1 MINNTIK
8 INNNIYT
15 LRYSM
20 ETLCLMTEEG
30 YDPMDFL
37 EGNKLL
43 NLPVVRQ
50 LFYYGLLEKH
60 NKPKMTIKKAGEIMS
75 DYCQTDGNIYTL
87 AEFITRTL
95 GDNLGLVVTPDIEDK
110 EESEDEGK

>member
-8 INNNIYT
+8 IKDDIYT

-30 YDPMDFL
+30 FDPMDFL

-43 NLPVVRQ
+43 NLPIVRQ

-60 NKPKMTIKKAGEIMS
+60 NKPKMTVKKAGEIITN
-75 DYCQTDGNIYTL
+75 YCNNNGNIYEL

-95 GDNLGLVVTPDIEDK
+95 ADNLGLVVTPDIE
-110 EESEDEGK
+110 ESEVEIKEGK